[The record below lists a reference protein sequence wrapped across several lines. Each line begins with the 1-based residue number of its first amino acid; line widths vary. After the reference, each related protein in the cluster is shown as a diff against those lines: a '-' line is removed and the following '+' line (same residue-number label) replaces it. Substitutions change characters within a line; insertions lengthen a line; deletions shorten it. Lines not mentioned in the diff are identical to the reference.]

1 MNKRQKK
8 KFRKKAYFKKYRLYT
23 IARFMYNDNTGE
35 TDMVVAY
42 IHNSDNTKIV
52 KATLCRGITPVS
64 CSYGNNNER
73 VIGEGTSFPLK
84 FVSN

>member
-23 IARFMYNDNTGE
+23 IAQFMYNDNTGE

-42 IHNSDNTKIV
+42 IHNSDNTKM
-52 KATLCRGITPVS
+52 
-64 CSYGNNNER
+64 
-73 VIGEGTSFPLK
+73 
-84 FVSN
+84 